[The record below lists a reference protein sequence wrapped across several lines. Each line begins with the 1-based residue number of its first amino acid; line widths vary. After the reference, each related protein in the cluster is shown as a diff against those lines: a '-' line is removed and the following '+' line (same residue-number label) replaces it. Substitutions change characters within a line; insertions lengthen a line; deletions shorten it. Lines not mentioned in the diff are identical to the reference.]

1 MNEPPTIPTP
11 WPTHSA
17 PTKHSAIPITSL
29 VRNVTVVSLSGD
41 DGEVKTRTLLILAA
55 LTGTA
60 ILVAGAL
67 QIFLAR

>member
-1 MNEPPTIPTP
+1 MNEPPPIPTP

-17 PTKHSAIPITSL
+17 LTEHRAIPITSL

>member
-1 MNEPPTIPTP
+1 MRVSDPVIFGR
-11 WPTHSA
+11 HVRVV
-17 PTKHSAIPITSL
+17 SL
-29 VRNVTVVSLSGD
+29 VRNVTAVSLSGD